1 MQRNKTPLA
10 SYENTY
16 LSDLHPFFHRK
27 NSNFFTVNE
36 YLFQLQF
43 EISEFIDTIVN
54 YYQLIIVKSGF
65 SSQNYILQILYIP
78 IIEKLERFG
87 K

>member
-1 MQRNKTPLA
+1 M
-10 SYENTY
+10 YY
-16 LSDLHPFFHRK
+16 
-27 NSNFFTVNE
+27 FFTVNE